1 MFTLL
6 IVFYN
11 LLKNYISGE
20 KKNLLECFYFVVLT
34 IVVSNY
40 FSLHNYQTP
49 FDNRCCWHNAF
60 AFTRQVERVIN

>member
-20 KKNLLECFYFVVLT
+20 KKILLECFSFVPLT
-34 IVVSNY
+34 IVVSN
-40 FSLHNYQTP
+40 
-49 FDNRCCWHNAF
+49 
-60 AFTRQVERVIN
+60 